1 MSFFIS
7 DAFAEG
13 AADAAAQGS
22 GLLGMLP
29 LLLIFVLFYFMLIRP
44 QSKRAKEHKNMV
56 AALEKG
62 DEVVTNGGLLG
73 RVTDVGEG
81 FLTVKIAEGVEVKV
95 QRQSVS
101 ALVPKGTVKS
111 EVKNAGKKSD

>member
-13 AADAAAQGS
+13 AAAGAATSDG
-22 GLLGMLP
+22 GLMGMLP

-44 QSKRAKEHKNMV
+44 QTKRAKEHKNMV
-56 AALEKG
+56 ETLAKG

-73 RVTDVGEG
+73 RVSDVGES

-95 QRQSVS
+95 QKQSVS
-101 ALVPKGTVKS
+101 ALVPKGTMKS
-111 EVKNAGKKSD
+111 E

>member
-13 AADAAAQGS
+13 AAAAGQSQG

-44 QSKRAKEHKNMV
+44 QTKRAKEHKNMV
-56 AALEKG
+56 EAMSKG
-62 DEVVTNGGLLG
+62 DEIVTNGGLLG
-73 RVTDVGEG
+73 RVTEVGES
-81 FLTVKIAEGVEVKV
+81 FLTVRIADGVEVKV
-95 QRQSVS
+95 QKQSVS
-101 ALVPKGTVKS
+101 TLVPKGTMKS
-111 EVKNAGKKSD
+111 E

>member
-13 AADAAAQGS
+13 AATAGQSDA

-44 QSKRAKEHKNMV
+44 QTKRAKEHKNMMEN
-56 AALEKG
+56 LSKG
-62 DEVVTNGGLLG
+62 DEIITNGGLLG
-73 RVTDVGEG
+73 RVSDIGENYM
-81 FLTVKIAEGVEVKV
+81 TVKIADGVEVKV
-95 QRQSVS
+95 QRSAVS
-101 ALVPKGTVKS
+101 ALVPKGTMKS
-111 EVKNAGKKSD
+111 E

>member
-1 MSFFIS
+1 MSFLIS
-7 DAFAEG
+7 DAVAEG
-13 AADAAAQGS
+13 AAGAAQSDG

-44 QSKRAKEHKNMV
+44 QTKRAKEHKNMV
-56 AALEKG
+56 ESLAKG

-73 RVTDVGEG
+73 RVTNVGES
-81 FLTVKIAEGVEVKV
+81 FITVKIADNVEVKV
-95 QRQSVS
+95 QKQSVS

-111 EVKNAGKKSD
+111 E

>member
-13 AADAAAQGS
+13 AAAGAAQSDG
-22 GLLGMLP
+22 GLLSMLP

-44 QSKRAKEHKNMV
+44 QTKRAKEHKNMV
-56 AALEKG
+56 EALAKG

-73 RVTDVGEG
+73 RVSEVGES

-95 QRQSVS
+95 QKQSVS
-101 ALVPKGTVKS
+101 ALVPKGTMKS
-111 EVKNAGKKSD
+111 E